1 MPSKNG
7 KNKYLQCIYPKKRL
21 IFITTSAS
29 YSDKISSA
37 VRMTG
42 KTWNEHIT
50 KEDIQI
56 LMQYEKVFRIVR
68 NQSNTYL
75 NYREIL
81 RHIIRM

>member
-1 MPSKNG
+1 MKNSQSSRNAIKEWEHKG
-7 KNKYLQCIYPKKRL
+7 LQCIYLKKRL

-50 KEDIQI
+50 KRGHPK
-56 LMQYEKVFRIVR
+56 Y
-68 NQSNTYL
+68 
-75 NYREIL
+75 
-81 RHIIRM
+81 